1 VYIFTTIL
9 EKVGGDIVRTESC
22 VHAKL
27 ETILANIIRA
37 EGGRFSHIG
46 MWRDV
51 IKIFLHMLFMFNI
64 M

>member
-51 IKIFLHMLFMFNI
+51 IKILMYMMFVFDI
-64 M
+64 I